1 MFRVPIDD
9 DGGEQVQT
17 SHAVMLTLGGFI
29 AGSAL
34 TTNAQGIFQTAV
46 RHPLIQV
53 NIGTSLHTG
62 MKQPVDNEHRTLCAP
77 GFPGVPG
84 RVRIDTDWGRMLV
97 RAGFAV

>member
-17 SHAVMLTLGGFI
+17 SHAVVLTLGGFI

-46 RHPLIQV
+46 RHPLIQN

-62 MKQPVDNEHRTLCAP
+62 MKQPVDNEHRTLCASN
-77 GFPGVPG
+77 FPECQGEFVFI
-84 RVRIDTDWGRMLV
+84 RFWCELL
-97 RAGFAV
+97 